1 MKKSDAFQFR
11 FYRGV
16 GFGAALLAVSVFG
29 QTPLPA
35 RSDKIVPL
43 PEITSVSS
51 VRVSDDRVYISD
63 GRSREIYAYA
73 LDDFRLLKK
82 IGRSGQGPGEFETAP
97 QPVLLPDEMAAKSF
111 SKIVFFSKEGEFRR
125 EAKILPSDL
134 MFSGFPVFPLEGR
147 YVGFPF
153 VRDDRGRMTSC
164 VGRIYD
170 EDWKPA
176 ADFTAPFP
184 SPTPPPP
191 PPPGS
196 KSTGP
201 KEDVLLIKDYCEATV
216 AGGRIYFADSRK
228 GLSISVF
235 DARGAKI
242 REIRPETTVV
252 RVDPKFR
259 EELIAA
265 WREDLKKYLEFY
277 TPVVPDIFPALFA
290 FRVDG
295 EEIHAVTPLRR
306 DGFYEIITMN
316 LEGTVLRRSFSFPL
330 EPSWGYP
337 PSVNNHFDIR
347 GGILYTTSYNEEKER
362 MELRIAP
369 IK

>member
-1 MKKSDAFQFR
+1 MSHPGSFR
-11 FYRGV
+11 FWFLFRPV
-16 GFGAALLAVSVFG
+16 LGAAVLAASVFG
-29 QTPLPA
+29 QTPSSA
-35 RSDKIVPL
+35 RAEKIVPL
-43 PEITSVSS
+43 PEILMVSS
-51 VRVSDDRVYISD
+51 VRVSDDRIYVAD

-73 LDDFRLLKK
+73 LDNFRLLKK

-125 EAKILPSDL
+125 EVKILPSDL

-153 VRDDRGRMTSC
+153 VRDERGRMTSC
-164 VGRIYD
+164 VGRIYE
-170 EDWKPA
+170 EDWKTA
-176 ADFTAPFP
+176 AEFTAPFP
-184 SPTPPPP
+184 SPTPSPP
-191 PPPGS
+191 PPPGA
-196 KSTGP
+196 KSAGP
-201 KEDVLLIKDYCEATV
+201 KEEMLLIKDYCQATV

-228 GLSISVF
+228 GLSVSVF

-259 EELIAA
+259 DELIAA
-265 WREDLKKYLEFY
+265 WREDMKKYLEFY
-277 TPVVPDIFPALFA
+277 TPFVPDVFPALFA

-295 EEIHAVTPLRR
+295 AEIHAVTPRGR
-306 DGFYEIITMN
+306 DGLYEIITMN
-316 LEGTVLRRSFSFPL
+316 LEGTILRRSFSFPL
-330 EPSWGYP
+330 EPTWDYLP
-337 PSVNNHFDIR
+337 EVDHRFDIH

-362 MELRIAP
+362 MELRIASL
-369 IK
+369 K